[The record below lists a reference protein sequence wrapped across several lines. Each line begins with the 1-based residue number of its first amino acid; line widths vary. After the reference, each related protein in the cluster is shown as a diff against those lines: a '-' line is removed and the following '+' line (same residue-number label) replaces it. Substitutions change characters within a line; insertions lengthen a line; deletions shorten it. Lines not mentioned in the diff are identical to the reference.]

1 MPETEQKG
9 GAAQP
14 APIVQ
19 SKQPMA
25 DSLKVIIPMAGWG
38 TRMRPHTWSKPKPL
52 VGVAGRTALD
62 YLMDM
67 FKTVPASM
75 KTEFIFVLGPSL
87 GELQIPPFIEK
98 HYPDITA
105 HYVVQA
111 EMRGQSHA
119 LYLAKEFLTG
129 PMIMCFSDTLIE
141 TDLSFLDRETADGVA
156 WVKAV
161 SDPRR
166 FGVAEVNDQD
176 WVKRLIEKPQNMEN
190 NLALVGCYYFRRAED
205 LLQAIEEQMQRD
217 IRLKDEYF
225 LADAINIMIEKGARI
240 RVDKIDVWLDTGT
253 IESTLETNRY
263 LLDREQEGVLS
274 EHNGRKK
281 GELPGVKVIQPVF
294 IHETAEITDSQIGPY
309 ASIGPN
315 CQVSS
320 SVIEDSIIE
329 SDCEISD
336 ISLKRSIVGRK
347 ATVQGRGTKEVLTLN
362 ISDDSSVI
370 AG

>member
-1 MPETEQKG
+1 MT
-9 GAAQP
+9 
-14 APIVQ
+14 
-19 SKQPMA
+19 
-25 DSLKVIIPMAGWG
+25 DTLKIIIPMAGWG

-75 KTEFIFVLGPSL
+75 KMEFIFVLGPSL

-98 HYPDITA
+98 HYPDIRA
-105 HYVVQA
+105 HYVVQG

-119 LYLAKEFLTG
+119 LYLSREYLSG

-141 TDLSFLDRETADGVA
+141 TDLSFLDHETSDGVA

-161 SDPRR
+161 PDPRR
-166 FGVAEVNDQD
+166 FGVAEVDEQGR
-176 WVKRLIEKPQNMEN
+176 VRRLIEKPQNMAN
-190 NLALVGCYYFRRAED
+190 NLALVGCYYFRSAEE
-205 LLQAIEEQMQRD
+205 LLSAIEEQMKRD
-217 IRLKDEYF
+217 IRLKDEFF
-225 LADAINIMIEKGARI
+225 LADAINILIERGARI
-240 RVDKIDVWLDTGT
+240 RVDKIEAWLDTGT

-263 LLDREQEGVLS
+263 LLERDARALPGN
-274 EHNGRKK
+274 NGNGKK
-281 GELPGVKVIQPVF
+281 QLPGVKVISPVF
-294 IHETAEITDSQIGPY
+294 IHETAEISDSQIGPN
-309 ASIGPN
+309 ASIAEN
-315 CQVSS
+315 CRVSG

-329 SDCEISD
+329 ADCEITD

-347 ATVQGRGTKEVLTLN
+347 AKVQGRGTKEVLTLN
-362 ISDDSSVI
+362 ISDDSSVV